1 MLDIGDPLS
10 RSKSA
15 KPRTRPVSAYL
26 ESDTRF
32 DQELPPRPGTEN
44 KSSTSATKRLS
55 SAVTGD
61 SAVEGG
67 EPTKIDSNVDFLKAM
82 EEEDPG
88 KKKEKRSSFG
98 SRHGKRSS
106 MPSISLSGTKQLLAG
121 RFGEAFRRFETNT
134 SNSGRDR
141 SPSPG
146 RDTILTPIAGSE
158 ATDGRSDDGR
168 VFEETE
174 EAPPEVRRELERI
187 RLEKEE
193 KRVADAA
200 AAYKQRLSE
209 TGGRGG
215 GGVAERRAGGDGS
228 RAASIQNKVQALLGE
243 NGKSSPTK
251 TAAGYGCFTDLPEQ
265 SGSITRQPEIG
276 SAQSMQQIPWK
287 PPPAMS
293 LNARLQQ
300 DSLASTASTSSIQ
313 PNISLKRAPQAQ
325 PQLQSRS
332 LPQPS
337 SSAINTTNPLPSS
350 SLSSQSQSRP
360 SPAPK
365 PQALRTGSGAGF
377 ALSKLPSTTTNQG
390 ASNLGSGTVVAGG
403 IESPVNPE
411 EWEENFSKR
420 YPSLKGLEMVETD
433 IGGGDDPGIREV

>member
-1 MLDIGDPLS
+1 M
-10 RSKSA
+10 
-15 KPRTRPVSAYL
+15 SAYL

-55 SAVTGD
+55 SAFTGD
-61 SAVEGG
+61 SAVDSS
-67 EPTKIDSNVDFLKAM
+67 EPAKIDSNVDFLKAM

-98 SRHGKRSS
+98 PKHGKRSS

-141 SPSPG
+141 SLSPG

-168 VFEETE
+168 VVEETE

-200 AAYKQRLSE
+200 AAYKQRLAE

-215 GGVAERRAGGDGS
+215 GGIGERKAGGDGS
-228 RAASIQNKVQALLGE
+228 RAASIQNKVQALLDE

-251 TAAGYGCFTDLPEQ
+251 TAAGYGRFTDLPER
-265 SGSITRQPEIG
+265 SDSIRQPEIG
-276 SAQSMQQIPWK
+276 SMQSIQQIPRK

-300 DSLASTASTSSIQ
+300 DSLASAASASSIQ

-325 PQLQSRS
+325 PQVQSRS

-337 SSAINTTNPLPSS
+337 SSVINSTSPLPS

-377 ALSKLPSTTTNQG
+377 APSKLPPTTTNQG
-390 ASNLGSGTVVAGG
+390 VSNLGSGVVGSG

-411 EWEENFSKR
+411 EWEESFSKK

-433 IGGGDDPGIREV
+433 IGGGDDPGVREV